1 MRVTHV
7 LRDGTVLDDIS
18 GKVVQIKDA
27 KQAYILIEKISERE
41 NRVDERWGSFNKS
54 YDQSISN

>member
-27 KQAYILIEKISERE
+27 KQVYILIDKISERE

>member
-18 GKVVQIKDA
+18 GKVVQVKDA
-27 KQAYILIEKISERE
+27 KQVYLLIDKISERE

>member
-27 KQAYILIEKISERE
+27 KQVYVLIDKISERE